1 MNKYFEKLPFADQ
14 ILKGIGQIMLQENR
28 WTGLLIIAGLFIGGW
43 QYGVAAIAATA
54 TGTISARLLKYDLKE
69 INAGLYGF
77 SPALVGIALVFL
89 FESNALLWFLII
101 IAGILAAV
109 IQHLFINQKIPAYT
123 FPFIVVTWAFFFFLK
138 PYFEVSP
145 SELNQS
151 TFGRGQFNYFL
162 AMTNGFGEVMFQE
175 KILAGI
181 IFLIAVY
188 ISNPVAAW
196 YGSAASLLGA
206 VLSKI
211 NNQPIDQ
218 IQLGLFGF
226 NAVLTA
232 IAFSE
237 DKQGGWL
244 WVLTGTV
251 ITIVIHNLL
260 IDFHVLD
267 KAGGVLTFPFVAGTW
282 ITLLIKKI
290 FKYLFG

>member
-1 MNKYFEKLPFADQ
+1 
-14 ILKGIGQIMLQENR
+14 MLQENK
-28 WTGLLIIAGLFIGGW
+28 WTGLLFITGLFIGGW
-43 QYGVAAIAATA
+43 QYGVAAIAATTA
-54 TGTISARLLKYDLKE
+54 GTIISRLLKFDLKE

-101 IAGILAAV
+101 IGGILAAV
-109 IQHLFINQKIPAYT
+109 IQHLFIIQKIPAYT
-123 FPFIVVTWAFFFFLK
+123 FPFIVVTWAFIFFLK
-138 PYFEVSP
+138 PYLEVSP
-145 SELNQS
+145 SVLNQS
-151 TFGRGQFNYFL
+151 TFGQGQFNYFL

-175 KILAGI
+175 KIPAGI

-206 VLSKI
+206 VLSKM

-218 IQLGLFGF
+218 IQMGLFGF
-226 NAVLTA
+226 NAVLAA

-244 WVLTGTV
+244 WALIGTV

-260 IDFHVLD
+260 LDFHTLD

-282 ITLLIKKI
+282 ITLLIQKI
-290 FKYLFG
+290 FKYPFG